1 MLSSADKVFI
11 EANRILNV
19 DVLARE
25 TGRKPKEIEEFIKT
39 LPDLT
44 PQEEKKAESA
54 NKFVPYDKK
63 SRTHKKMSSPE
74 HPGITVMTQGAS
86 QDTDIVKK
94 SDIKPDHI
102 FRPH

>member
-1 MLSSADKVFI
+1 MLSGADKTYI
-11 EANRILNV
+11 ETNRLLSL
-19 DVLARE
+19 DVLVRE
-25 TGRKPKEIEEFIKT
+25 TGRKPKEIEDFIKT
-39 LPDLT
+39 LPELT

-63 SRTHKKMSSPE
+63 SRTHKKMSSPD

-86 QDTDIVKK
+86 QDTDNLKK
-94 SDIKPDHI
+94 IDTKPDHI